1 MERVPVAVLISGS
14 GTNMA
19 ALLYAARAD
28 DCPYEIVL
36 VASNK
41 PEAGGLKLAAAEGVP
56 TFALPHKGMERAAH
70 DQAMDAA
77 IRASGAQ
84 YVALAGYMRILTPEF
99 VSGWEGRMVN
109 VHPSLL
115 PKYKGLHTHDRAIE
129 AGDSHGGCTVHLVT
143 AELDDGPVLG
153 QTQVAI
159 LPGDTAD
166 SLAARVLIAE
176 HQLYSRCLAA
186 LVSRETSPD
195 HLVAQVRALAM
206 VLPEAEETLSS
217 RVLIAEHQLYSRCLA
232 KLVSREASPE
242 YLVGRVRILALALPQ
257 ADEVLSHGMP
267 CFGVTKGKKFG
278 YVSQDH
284 HGDGKTALLVK
295 ISGPDEQAQLIEH
308 DPERYYRPAYFGDGW
323 IAMRLDLGRND
334 WDEIR
339 EWLARSWR
347 SVAPKKLAAL
357 AEFLG

>member
-1 MERVPVAVLISGS
+1 MPERAKVAVLISGS

-19 ALLYAARAD
+19 ALLYASRAE

-41 PEAGGLKLAAAEGVP
+41 PEADGLKLAAAEGVP
-56 TFALPHKGMERAAH
+56 TFALSHKGMDRAAH
-70 DQAMDAA
+70 DMAMDAA

-84 YVALAGYMRILTPEF
+84 FVALAGYMRILSPEF

-115 PKYKGLHTHDRAIE
+115 PKYKGLHTHERAIE

-153 QTQVAI
+153 QTPVAI

-166 SLAARVLIAE
+166 TLAARVLIAE
-176 HQLYSRCLAA
+176 HQLYSRCLAM
-186 LVSRETSPD
+186 LVSRETSPE
-195 HLVAQVRALAM
+195 HLVAQVRERAM
-206 VLPEAEETLSS
+206 TLPE
-217 RVLIAEHQLYSRCLA
+217 V
-232 KLVSREASPE
+232 
-242 YLVGRVRILALALPQ
+242 
-257 ADEVLSHGMP
+257 DEVTSHGMP
-267 CFGVTKGKKFG
+267 CFGIVKGKKFA
-278 YVSQDH
+278 YVSLDH
-284 HGDGKTALLVK
+284 HGDGKVALLVK
-295 ISGPDEQAQLIEH
+295 ISGADEQAQLIEN

-334 WDEIR
+334 WDEIG

-347 SVAPKKLAAL
+347 SVAPKKLTTLIDAAD
-357 AEFLG
+357 AF